1 MSELIDAVGELKSR
15 GIYVEFHEHWSFCRT
30 WLGGL
35 KTKQHAKEFV
45 NMIKAYYE
53 VADAFGYEVE
63 VSWNHITMHSRPRFI
78 SDESNKIRSKDLAEY
93 RQRFCSASLNETL
106 PDLYYSIEHTACTI
120 IQALPYR
127 RASLVSSSSVRL
139 HGDYLVRQI
148 TYGCTKTL
156 ARDIVHDI
164 KSVGLP
170 DGMELVFISHFS
182 SIVGN
187 LVLPVV
193 NFDNPKFADGFN
205 IVELKRVKQNSSR
218 QKKDP
223 ILGSENLN

>member
-1 MSELIDAVGELKSR
+1 MSELIDAVNELKSR
-15 GIYVEFHEHWSFCRT
+15 GIYVEFHDHWSFCRT
-30 WLGGL
+30 WLDGL
-35 KTKQHAKEFV
+35 KTKQHAKEFISR
-45 NMIKAYYE
+45 IKAYYE

-78 SDESNKIRSKDLAEY
+78 SDESNRVRSKGLAEY
-93 RQRFCSASLNETL
+93 RQRFYDASLNEKL
-106 PDLYYSIEHTACTI
+106 PDLYYSIEYTADTI
-120 IQALPYR
+120 IQALPHR
-127 RASLVSSSSVRL
+127 RAALVSSSSVRL

-156 ARDIVHDI
+156 ARDIDHDI

-170 DGMELVFISHFS
+170 DGMELVFINHFS

-193 NFDNPKFADGFN
+193 NFDNPRFADGFN
-205 IVELKRVKQNSSR
+205 IVELKRVKQTSSR
-218 QKKDP
+218 PKKDP
-223 ILGSENLN
+223 KMASKNLN